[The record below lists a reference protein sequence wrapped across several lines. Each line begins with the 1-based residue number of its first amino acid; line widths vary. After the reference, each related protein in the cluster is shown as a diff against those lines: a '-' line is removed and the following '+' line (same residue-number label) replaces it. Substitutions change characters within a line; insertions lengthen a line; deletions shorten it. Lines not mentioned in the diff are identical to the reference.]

1 MRRFLLVTLLGLWS
15 FPGAHGEGVV
25 EADGVSM
32 DGEGNPF
39 YSTFSLCA
47 IDPETGEAG
56 VAGPRCL
63 SWVARCR
70 GGGPGAVPGQPSR
83 GRWGSTASEVST

>member
-47 IDPETGEAG
+47 IDPETEEAG
-56 VAGPRCL
+56 IV
-63 SWVARCR
+63 
-70 GGGPGAVPGQPSR
+70 
-83 GRWGSTASEVST
+83 